1 MCGIAGILS
10 PAGVPTHSLQEMAH
24 ALRHRGPD
32 GQGFALCS
40 RDGKISAA
48 GTLAGA
54 ASAQGPF
61 TAGFAHT
68 RLSIIDLS
76 HASDQPMLAPDG
88 RCALAYNGEI
98 YNYLELK
105 HTLIELGHE
114 FHTTGDTEVVLH
126 SYMQWGERCVE
137 RFVGMWAFAILDLS
151 RTALLLSRDRFGI
164 KPLYYWYAGNTFC
177 FASEIKALRAVP
189 RVEPEPDPTTVARYL
204 SSGVV
209 DDTDRT
215 FFAGILQLPAAH
227 NMTISLDGALR
238 TRRWRYWEPP
248 PNGCDEPVD
257 DPIARF
263 RAGLEASILLHLR
276 SDVAVGTCLSGGL
289 DSSSIVSLAAEM
301 RASSRVPTY
310 THHGFGYVPHD
321 ARYSEQPYMD
331 AVSRKAGAK
340 LTYVRPSFARFKD
353 MIVPVVRHHDEPFGS
368 TSMVA
373 QWFVFEQ
380 AREAGIKVML
390 DGQGADETL
399 GGYPIYLRTL
409 AVQLV
414 RARRLLE
421 FARFSAAHKREL
433 GRTPISLRA
442 VASSKAPRRV
452 RALGAA
458 THLMSPS
465 VDDLAADLVRPELK
479 TAELSP
485 AQSTRASSLNELL
498 ARQTMSTS
506 LPALLRVEDRNS
518 MYHSIEAR
526 VPFLDHRLVE
536 LAFRLPPE
544 LKIHGA
550 RTKYVLR
557 EALAGVLPERVR
569 TRTDKIGFR
578 ADPRVTWMLASEH
591 RDAVVANR
599 TTYEERWF
607 EPSAVARV
615 LDPTHGS
622 PEQESL
628 AWRVMNVKLWLRM
641 NWGDPASLVALRR
654 GRRSAR

>member
-1 MCGIAGILS
+1 MCGIAGIVA
-10 PAGVPTHSLQEMAH
+10 PGGVPTRSLQEMAD

-32 GQGFALCS
+32 GRGFAFCS

-54 ASAQGPF
+54 ASTQGPF

-68 RLSIIDLS
+68 RLAIIDLS

-105 HTLIELGHE
+105 HALIELGHE
-114 FHTTGDTEVVLH
+114 FRTTGDTEVVLH

-137 RFVGMWAFAILDLS
+137 RFVGMWAFAILDVS
-151 RTALLLSRDRFGI
+151 RTAILLSRDRFGI
-164 KPLYYWYAGNTFC
+164 KPLYYCVAGKTFS

-189 RVEPEPDPTTVARYL
+189 GVEPEPDPTTVARYI
-204 SSGVV
+204 STGVV

-215 FFAGILQLPAAH
+215 FFAGVLQLPAAH
-227 NMTISLDGALR
+227 NMTISLDGALG

-248 PNGCDEPVD
+248 RNGCDETVD
-257 DPIARF
+257 DPISAF
-263 RAGLEASILLHLR
+263 RAGLEASIRLHVR

-289 DSSSIVSLAAEM
+289 DSSSIVSLAAQM
-301 RASSRVPTY
+301 RASSRMPMY
-310 THHGFGYVPHD
+310 AHHCFGYVPD
-321 ARYSEQPYMD
+321 DVRYSEQPYMD

-340 LTYVRPSFARFKD
+340 LTYVKPSLGRFKD
-353 MIVPVVRHHDEPFGS
+353 MMVPLVRHHDEPFGS

-399 GGYPIYLRTL
+399 GGYPIYLTTI
-409 AVQLV
+409 AVQLL
-414 RARRLLE
+414 RARRMLE
-421 FARFSAAHKREL
+421 FARFTAVHKREL

-458 THLMSPS
+458 THLVSPS
-465 VDDLAADLVRPELK
+465 VADLAADLVRPELGA
-479 TAELSP
+479 AELSP
-485 AQSTRASSLNELL
+485 PFTRPSSLNELL
-498 ARQTMSTS
+498 ATQTMSTS

-536 LAFRLPPE
+536 LVFRLPPE
-544 LKIHGA
+544 LKIRGA

-557 EALAGVLPERVR
+557 EALAGVLPEPVR
-569 TRTDKIGFR
+569 ARTDKIGFR
-578 ADPRVTWMLASEH
+578 ADPRITWMLADEH
-591 RDAVVANR
+591 RDAVIANR

-607 EPSAVARV
+607 SPSAVARA
-615 LDPTHGS
+615 LNPTHGP

-628 AWRVMNVKLWLRM
+628 AWRMMNVKLWLRM
-641 NWGDPASLVALRR
+641 NWGDPARLLA
-654 GRRSAR
+654 